1 MPKMNSKILQKMIGS
16 GTLFVAIW
24 ASFSYP
30 KNLQKSIKN
39 STHFGTGF
47 GIDFGFILAHKIHS
61 KMHLK
66 TIQFLKDFFD
76 DFGRLL
82 GLILEAEAAKVRPER
97 AHQKKA

>member
-16 GTLFVAIW
+16 GTLFIAIW
-24 ASFSYP
+24 ASFSYL
-30 KNLQKSIKN
+30 KNLQKSIKK

-76 DFGRLL
+76 DFRRLL
-82 GLILEAEAAKVRPER
+82 DLILEAEAAKVRPGR
-97 AHQKKA
+97 ADQKKA